1 MVFRKPY
8 AFLIKNFKLIHIIL
22 TILMGILFAKM
33 RNIVDFF
40 NEYINS
46 GIFGRV
52 PEVIKEY
59 FGISGFLL
67 PITII
72 VLLIIILYL
81 LKLKE
86 KPIKY
91 YLFAILGFVYE
102 TIVMILTYV
111 ALNQIQFGNSNITFI
126 RIIKD
131 LIDASA
137 YIIIPF
143 TVVALVRAV
152 GFNIKQ
158 FNFKKDLIEL
168 NISEEDSEEFEVEV
182 DVDTDDIKSK
192 INRKLRFI
200 KYVYLENKPVFFTI
214 AGGIVLALAGLII
227 SIILGREKIYK
238 ENESFI
244 SNGVEITVVNSY
256 KTKNAYNGDKIRKD
270 KFYVI
275 VELNLKNLLD
285 QKNSLPYDYI
295 YLHADNY
302 ISYSPINDNL
312 DEFADLGIRYI
323 SSSALKAKET
333 RNNVIVFE
341 VDNKYFDND
350 LMLEYLTGAK
360 VGEKV
365 ADYTFAK
372 IDLKPED
379 FSNVKL
385 VKSYKMGE
393 TIDFKNSLIDGTKI
407 KITGVEY
414 KNRFQHEYQEKIGK
428 EVKTYYKIITP
439 LKTSMYKK
447 TIMRL
452 ETEITEN
459 ENLNSK
465 IYKSFFA
472 KFVTIKYEK
481 NGKMISHK
489 AKVYDLSQPNSNY
502 SYIEV
507 MEEVASAKN
516 VTLVFTI
523 RDKKYEYDLTIPKKE
538 NDDKEN
544 INEKDK

>member
-1 MVFRKPY
+1 MVLRKPY

-22 TILMGILFAKM
+22 TILMGIFFAKM
-33 RNIVDFF
+33 RNIVDFL

-46 GIFGRV
+46 GIFDRV
-52 PEVIKEY
+52 PGVIKEY

-67 PITII
+67 PVTII
-72 VLLIIILYL
+72 ALLVVILYL

-102 TIVMILTYV
+102 IIVMILAYV
-111 ALNQIQFGNSNITFI
+111 ALNQIQFGNSNITFL

-137 YIIIPF
+137 YIVIPF
-143 TVVALVRAV
+143 AVIALVRAV

-168 NISEEDSEEFEVEV
+168 NISEEDSEEFELEV

-192 INRKLRFI
+192 INRKLRFV

-227 SIILGREKIYK
+227 SIILGMEKIYK

-256 KTKNAYNGDKIRKD
+256 KTKNSYNGERIRKD

-295 YLHADNY
+295 YLHTDNY
-302 ISYSPINDNL
+302 VSYSPIDDNL
-312 DEFADLGIRYI
+312 DDFADLGIRYI

-333 RNNVIVFE
+333 RNNIIVFE

-350 LMLEYLTGAK
+350 LRLEYLTGTK

-365 ADYTFAK
+365 SNYTFAK
-372 IDLKPED
+372 IDLKPND

-385 VKSYKMGE
+385 VKSYKMGD
-393 TIDFKNSLIDGTKI
+393 TIDFKNSLIDGTKL
-407 KITGVEY
+407 KITGIEY

-439 LKTSMYKK
+439 LETSTYKK

-459 ENLNSK
+459 EKLNSK

-523 RDKKYEYDLTIPKKE
+523 RDKKYEYDLTISEKE
-538 NDDKEN
+538 NDNKEN
-544 INEKDK
+544 IIEKDK